1 MDGRD
6 DRTAGQGA
14 GRLAAGERSALDRT
28 FASWV
33 RTGMALTA
41 LGFIV
46 LRLGYYLEEI
56 ARAAGAPVPFYHALT
71 TPVGMLHLFAGALM
85 ILLAGLW
92 HRDSARRLAAGEED
106 ARRLA
111 PAVVV
116 ALTAASIVGGVGLAV
131 DVLLAA
137 PR

>member
-1 MDGRD
+1 MRGQTGRTTAQGRD
-6 DRTAGQGA
+6 SARPGD
-14 GRLAAGERSALDRT
+14 RSALDRT

-33 RTGMALTA
+33 RTGMALAA

-56 ARAAGAPVPFYHALT
+56 ARAAGAAVPFVHALT
-71 TPVGMLHLFAGALM
+71 TPVGMLHLFAGTLM

-92 HRDSARRLAAGEED
+92 HRDSARRLVSGDED
-106 ARRLA
+106 ARRFA

-116 ALTAASIVGGVGLAV
+116 ALTAASVVGGGGLAI
-131 DVLLAA
+131 DLLLALA
-137 PR
+137 R